1 MNLSRSSKCVTT
13 IAALA
18 MAATGALIL
27 SQSNADA
34 ATIATVHSGV
44 TARLYTANG
53 SLVNNRALG
62 ANTPWLIGKTANIN
76 GETMYQVSTNEYLR
90 AEDSTISGDKAQ
102 PQTNKIIGRANSELK
117 LYNRRTGSMAN
128 RDLAKG
134 SSWQIGKSFINKD
147 GQIFVQVSTDEYA
160 DANQMSFNQE
170 FNPEQMD
177 DFGVGNTFAGSSTDT
192 NTNSNTDTTAPSTG
206 TDTNTSTPSK
216 TTIDIASVKS
226 AVIASINA
234 ERSAKGLTTLI
245 NDANLQKMSDIRIND
260 LENGGDGHIRPDGNK
275 WYELYS
281 QLGITYLD
289 GGENIANEFA
299 DGSDGSTAQEIAA
312 TIMREF
318 KSETYTPNHYDNL
331 IKSGTT
337 KVGVSVMYN
346 STNNAFQIVEDFA

>member
-1 MNLSRSSKCVTT
+1 
-13 IAALA
+13 
-18 MAATGALIL
+18 
-27 SQSNADA
+27 
-34 ATIATVHSGV
+34 
-44 TARLYTANG
+44 
-53 SLVNNRALG
+53 
-62 ANTPWLIGKTANIN
+62 
-76 GETMYQVSTNEYLR
+76 
-90 AEDSTISGDKAQ
+90 
-102 PQTNKIIGRANSELK
+102 
-117 LYNRRTGSMAN
+117 
-128 RDLAKG
+128 
-134 SSWQIGKSFINKD
+134 
-147 GQIFVQVSTDEYA
+147 
-160 DANQMSFNQE
+160 
-170 FNPEQMD
+170 MD